1 MLQTLEAEIYPGGQ
15 IQFLENFALDHKVRA
30 YVTILTESESPKET
44 GDWHQ
49 FVGVLKNSAIF
60 DGDPVDIQRAMR
72 DEWA

>member
-15 IQFLENFALDHKVRA
+15 IQFLEKFALDHKVRA
-30 YVTILTESESPKET
+30 YVTILTESETPKET
-44 GDWHQ
+44 ADWHQ
-49 FVGVLKNSAIF
+49 FVGVLQDSTIF